1 MKGQTLAVLMDCVHA
16 IHSLLVAA
24 AAGAGGDDIESV
36 MDDQQADSKHSL
48 PNTSSSVQQNMS

>member
-24 AAGAGGDDIESV
+24 AAGGGDDIESV

>member
-24 AAGAGGDDIESV
+24 AAAGGDDIESV
-36 MDDQQADSKHSL
+36 MDDQQADSTHSL
-48 PNTSSSVQQNMS
+48 PNTSSSVQQNKS